1 MSEPDGS
8 ASGRQWGGLL
18 AALLLGAT
26 ASLALSGSGLSPAGQ
41 RMAGVFVAVLVL
53 WATEALP
60 VAITALL
67 AVLLQPVLGIAP
79 ARATFTSFIS
89 PVFFFVLAMFM
100 LAKAV
105 GSSGVD
111 RRFALWLLSRAGTE
125 PGRVLFAL
133 MTGVWAISTVI
144 SDLPAAAIFT
154 AVALPILDRAG
165 VRPGSA
171 FGRAV
176 MMGIPIA
183 AFIGGV
189 ATPAG
194 SSVNIL
200 GIHFIQEF
208 GGVQVSFLAWTALG
222 IPMAVLLL
230 PVAWWALVRTN
241 PPELAAVGSTE
252 QVAAD
257 RARLGPLSGKEV
269 RVLGL
274 FGVLITLWIAGTWV
288 KALDVTLVAMAGAV
302 ALFLPGMRLLTWKEA
317 EQGVGWDA
325 LIMIGSVTALGA
337 ASVETGLAKWLV
349 DAVLGGMTHWGA
361 FGIVMAISALTVVVH
376 LAIPIAPVINSALIP
391 PIALL
396 ALEMGRNP
404 ALFAL
409 PVAFTASCAF
419 LLPLDAVALVTYTRG
434 YYRMLDMLRPGGL
447 VSIVWIFLM
456 TAVMLLIA
464 PLLGFL

>member
-1 MSEPDGS
+1 MSEPAPAD
-8 ASGRQWGGLL
+8 ARRQLIGL
-18 AALLLGAT
+18 AAALVLGVAVT
-26 ASLALSGSGLSPAGQ
+26 LALGGSGLSPEGR

-53 WATEALP
+53 WGSEALP
-60 VAITALL
+60 VAVTALL
-67 AVLLQPVLGIAP
+67 AVLLQPVLGIAD

-89 PVFFFVLAMFM
+89 PVFFFVLAMFL
-100 LAKAV
+100 LAAAV
-105 GSSGVD
+105 GASGVD
-111 RRFALWLLSRAGTE
+111 RRFALWLLSRAGTD
-125 PGRVLFAL
+125 PRRVLLAL
-133 MTGVWAISTVI
+133 MTGVWTISTVI

-176 MMGIPIA
+176 MMGIPIT

-200 GIHFIQEF
+200 GIHFIREY
-208 GGVQVSFLAWTALG
+208 GRVEVSFLAWTALG
-222 IPMAVLLL
+222 IPMAVALL
-230 PVAWWALVRTN
+230 PVAWWALLRTN
-241 PPELAAVGSTE
+241 PPELAAVGSAE

-257 RARLGPLSGKEV
+257 RAALGPLRPREL
-269 RVLGL
+269 RILAL
-274 FGVLITLWIAGTWV
+274 FAVLIVLWITGTWV
-288 KALDVTLVAMAGAV
+288 RALDVTLVAMAGAL

-317 EQGVGWDA
+317 ERGVGWDA
-325 LIMIGSVTALGA
+325 LLMIGSVTALGA
-337 ASVETGLAKWLV
+337 ASVETGLARWLV
-349 DAVLGGMTHWGA
+349 DAVLGGVAGWSA
-361 FGIVMAISALTVVVH
+361 FAIVLAISTLTVVVH

-396 ALEMGRNP
+396 ALELGRSP

-419 LLPLDAVALVTYTRG
+419 LLPLDAVSLVTYTRG
-434 YYRMLDMLRPGGL
+434 YYRMLDMLWPGGL
-447 VSIVWIFLM
+447 VSLVWIVLM
-456 TAVMLLIA
+456 TVVMLVVG